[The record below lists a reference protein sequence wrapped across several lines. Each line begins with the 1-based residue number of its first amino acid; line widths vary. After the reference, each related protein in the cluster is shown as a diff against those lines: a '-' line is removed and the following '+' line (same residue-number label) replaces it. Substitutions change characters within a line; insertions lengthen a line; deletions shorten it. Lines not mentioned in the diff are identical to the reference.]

1 MINLKDNQTGEIN
14 HHYECTVEA
23 SIELCFANLECL
35 LRIALADTDE
45 HIEKLGGEA
54 HLLELMN
61 GYLNLAERL
70 AAYQMDIEWKCRKI
84 LEKEGNED
92 G

>member
-1 MINLKDNQTGEIN
+1 MINLKDKQTGEIN

-61 GYLNLAERL
+61 GYLDLAERL
-70 AAYQMDIEWKCRKI
+70 AAYQMNIQWKCRKI
-84 LEKEGNED
+84 MEGVKD
-92 G
+92 DI

>member
-1 MINLKDNQTGEIN
+1 MINIKDHKTGEIN
-14 HHYECTVEA
+14 RHYECTVEA

-35 LRIALADTDE
+35 LRIALADSDE
-45 HIEKLGGEA
+45 HIRELGGEA

-61 GYLNLAERL
+61 GYLDLAERL

-84 LEKEGNED
+84 LEKKENL
-92 G
+92 